1 LVPASQLRNSFP
13 SKIANIEAM
22 AMAPKPPTLMIAVG
36 LGRVGEAQDE
46 DSLDREQDGNGDGDI
61 CTEAILAIISHLH
74 RSGPSA
80 VRDLRR
86 YIGALEEMC
95 RAFME
100 KDNDAL
106 AEAATEACQALRDIG
121 D

>member
-1 LVPASQLRNSFP
+1 
-13 SKIANIEAM
+13 M
-22 AMAPKPPTLMIAVG
+22 AMRRPTLMIAVG
-36 LGRVGEAQDE
+36 MGPHGDSDE
-46 DSLDREQDGNGDGDI
+46 DTLDREQDGNGDGDI
-61 CTEAILAIISHLH
+61 CTEAVCAIIQHLL

-106 AEAATEACQALRDIG
+106 TEAAAEACQALRDIG

>member
-1 LVPASQLRNSFP
+1 MRRP
-13 SKIANIEAM
+13 SI
-22 AMAPKPPTLMIAVG
+22 MIAVG
-36 LGRVGEAQDE
+36 MPGGPHGEDDE
-46 DSLDREQDGNGDGDI
+46 DNLNREQDGNGDDDI
-61 CTEAILAIISHLH
+61 CTEAILAIMSHLH

>member
-1 LVPASQLRNSFP
+1 
-13 SKIANIEAM
+13 
-22 AMAPKPPTLMIAVG
+22 
-36 LGRVGEAQDE
+36 
-46 DSLDREQDGNGDGDI
+46 
-61 CTEAILAIISHLH
+61 
-74 RSGPSA
+74 
-80 VRDLRR
+80 LRR

-106 AEAATEACQALRDIG
+106 TEAAAEACQALRDIG